1 MTLVT
6 MSVGPS
12 TLPPKCIACFENLG
26 SPKYAPVSLHF
37 WTYKVA
43 QKHEQFW
50 LLFIQV
56 QLWFDTIYIKSD
68 IYTLRHDI
76 FVLLDIS
83 RTTCPLINFTF
94 YFVILSLS
102 LSEHKNPKQLV
113 MNQIF
118 YLSMLI
124 LYARDTK
131 WDSEGSIAIRCT
143 HPNLFFPFLLEKLYI
158 LIQVHFFVETTTHL
172 HIIIYNNFISL
183 KLCSWQ
189 QWTQIQFSKKKRR
202 VW

>member
-1 MTLVT
+1 

-26 SPKYAPVSLHF
+26 SAKYAPVSLHF

-76 FVLLDIS
+76 HVFVLLDIS

-102 LSEHKNPKQLV
+102 LRAQKSQTISYEPNFLFVYAYTLCQGHK
-113 MNQIF
+113 MRFRRF
-118 YLSMLI
+118 YCYKMHTPQS
-124 LYARDTK
+124 
-131 WDSEGSIAIRCT
+131 
-143 HPNLFFPFLLEKLYI
+143 LFF
-158 LIQVHFFVETTTHL
+158 FFVRKIV
-172 HIIIYNNFISL
+172 HINSSAFFCRNNYTFTYNNI
-183 KLCSWQ
+183 
-189 QWTQIQFSKKKRR
+189 
-202 VW
+202 

>member
-1 MTLVT
+1 

-26 SPKYAPVSLHF
+26 SAKYAPVSLHF

-102 LSEHKNPKQLV
+102 LRAQKSQTISYEPNFLFVYAYTLCQGHK
-113 MNQIF
+113 MRFRRF
-118 YLSMLI
+118 YCYKMHTPQS
-124 LYARDTK
+124 
-131 WDSEGSIAIRCT
+131 
-143 HPNLFFPFLLEKLYI
+143 LFS
-158 LIQVHFFVETTTHL
+158 FFVRKIV
-172 HIIIYNNFISL
+172 HINSSAFFCRNNYTFTYNNI
-183 KLCSWQ
+183 
-189 QWTQIQFSKKKRR
+189 
-202 VW
+202 